1 MKGAIF
7 SFAIIRPLI
16 SPIKAVIVKA
26 VKMGTRMGNS
36 GRFGKKRCE
45 FSSGWLID
53 ATMTAAKPTCRPPA
67 RSVPPSKS
75 GNNKPKATISL
86 TEDCVKMSL
95 ITRH

>member
-36 GRFGKKRCE
+36 GRFGKSDANLVVAG
-45 FSSGWLID
+45 SS
-53 ATMTAAKPTCRPPA
+53 MRQ
-67 RSVPPSKS
+67 
-75 GNNKPKATISL
+75 
-86 TEDCVKMSL
+86 
-95 ITRH
+95 